1 MENTLYYWDNLEILR
16 EHIKDETIDL
26 IYLDPPFNSN
36 KDYNVLFSEKNRT
49 QSPAQM
55 KAFEDTW
62 HWDRSTEDTY
72 TEIVENS
79 PKKVADLIKA
89 LRTFLNEN
97 DMMAY
102 LVMMVIRLHELRRIL
117 KNTGSIYLHCDPTS
131 SHYLKILMDTV
142 FGVKNF
148 RNEIVW
154 GDNRGRHL
162 FI

>member
-1 MENTLYYWDNLEILR
+1 
-16 EHIKDETIDL
+16 
-26 IYLDPPFNSN
+26 
-36 KDYNVLFSEKNRT
+36 
-49 QSPAQM
+49 M

-72 TEIVENS
+72 REIVENS